1 MTPMADCAQLSL
13 ASMRVG
19 TAASFEAVLS
29 ADLVDAFARLS
40 GDASP
45 IHVDDAFARERGFAG
60 RLAHGALLGALV
72 SRLVGMHLPGR
83 DALLQSLSLSF
94 RAPVPVGSRV
104 RVAGEVD
111 QVSEAARAAVLRV
124 TLTDTADG
132 RVVASGKAQVGF
144 TGEAGDA

>member
-1 MTPMADCAQLSL
+1 MAECARL
-13 ASMRVG
+13 ALADMGVG
-19 TAASFEAVLS
+19 RAASFEAEIS

-45 IHVDDAFARERGFAG
+45 LHVDDAFALARGFPA

-83 DALLQSLSLSF
+83 EGLLQSLSLTF
-94 RAPVPVGSRV
+94 RAPVPVGARV

-124 TLTDTADG
+124 TLTDTSDG
-132 RVVASGKAQVGF
+132 RVLASGKAQVGF
-144 TGEAGDA
+144 TREEGST